1 METNNPTPSYPLNRQ
16 WVVMKSF
23 VILFFFFFSLNSLI
37 AQNRLRV
44 MKMGLGDG
52 NVSSTAVGID
62 CGGDCDQ
69 DYANPTQ
76 VTLVATPDL
85 FSTFEGWEGEIESTN
100 PSISIN
106 VNQIRS
112 VRAKFGMQTAIP
124 QIVDFTPEGL
134 RTYLNNNLHVNTP
147 AKFLKALP
155 DEYKKNWILMTRS
168 ESLQTGTAEIPRII
182 LPSADARF
190 VFTIGLGTSSAY
202 PGSHPDAIEYMQWDA
217 TLKTFRMHEIVL
229 QDIQPTGAVPYRTRG
244 ISIDDTKCAKCHSTQ
259 NVLNRSRFRGTSPR
273 GVIPKSKPNWDTYD
287 SWGGMLPF
295 NRDRI
300 YQGSLEAASFRKLFN
315 FWTWRSNAPVREVI
329 EQLQLQP
336 VGVQASD
343 SIARL
348 SGGENDGHIWFAF
361 DGLNNVVTNEPAPVG
376 TSTIN
381 TNYNFNG
388 IAGSGNT
395 SQVQRDGDSLILRHT
410 AIRRHPQGEGRGVR
424 LFDALGGLAGE
435 LNQTRVADEIIKHR
449 FATGSFPIDIRP
461 IALAI
466 ITRDIGID
474 ADSVKSNVNGTRLTF
489 DKDFFTNRIMRVDLL
504 VTDTGDRTKTLP
516 RRKADIQKINFD
528 RRNDPYALLAD
539 PIDGLI
545 PEYGATTS
553 QGIADDVERVR
564 QEVFRRGLEG
574 FRPDQSVM
582 NGIYVDREDYVP
594 NTEFIALF
602 RYFLEPL
609 GMSVDE
615 WSMNVRSRALT
626 YAFADIFSTYERV
639 LERELIASLT
649 SDPVINTNTGVAF
662 DPNSRTDVIAAVNQT
677 LGSLPNVNA
686 VPTYTD
692 IQRIFNKACIECH
705 GGLRYPPYENYGTTL
720 DFSENE
726 YADGIGGNDRLKRSY
741 DMAVS
746 RTTNDPNTSS
756 LYLRLIHPN
765 QNLVA
770 GGVMPMNGPALSK
783 ADIETVR
790 RWIVGAPSRPYT
802 HGDPHI
808 GTVNGVRYDFQAAG
822 EFTMLKAQNVEIQT
836 RQTAIETSRPLGP
849 NPHTGLTSCV
859 SINTA
864 FAMRMGGDRITF
876 QPSGMGVDESEM
888 QLRVNGELVNL
899 TEQGFNIA
907 GGGRITQ
914 SGGSGIQIQGQ
925 GNTIVIIPGWWSS
938 HKLWFLNIDIRH
950 VRAKMGVM
958 GEVLDGNWL
967 PAMPDGT
974 ELGPRPESLE
984 ERFNVLYNTF
994 AEAWRVTDE
1003 TSLFD
1008 YANGTST
1015 NTFTLEGW
1023 PSQSGDSCVVPDT
1036 TIEILPQPQIDRATA
1051 ELRCGIIRADGRRE
1065 DCIQD
1070 VMVTGE
1076 VAFADAYILSDKIDQ
1091 NRYPSAPK
1099 LLFPLDQAVELSLPI
1114 EFKWDKAKDEDGDF
1128 LNYKYYVWDVNE
1140 DIDNNKAV
1148 EAFTETT
1155 FSNNKTWI
1163 YIVILIIIVII
1174 LFWSASRLD
1183 GTAKRMRTSVAWLL
1197 LLAGAAYIWVT
1208 DEGDSVTKSVANLES
1223 GKAYFWK
1230 VIVEDGNGGTVESE
1244 TYRFEVK

>member
-1 METNNPTPSYPLNRQ
+1 
-16 WVVMKSF
+16 
-23 VILFFFFFSLNSLI
+23 
-37 AQNRLRV
+37 
-44 MKMGLGDG
+44 
-52 NVSSTAVGID
+52 
-62 CGGDCDQ
+62 
-69 DYANPTQ
+69 
-76 VTLVATPDL
+76 
-85 FSTFEGWEGEIESTN
+85 
-100 PSISIN
+100 
-106 VNQIRS
+106 
-112 VRAKFGMQTAIP
+112 
-124 QIVDFTPEGL
+124 
-134 RTYLNNNLHVNTP
+134 
-147 AKFLKALP
+147 
-155 DEYKKNWILMTRS
+155 
-168 ESLQTGTAEIPRII
+168 
-182 LPSADARF
+182 
-190 VFTIGLGTSSAY
+190 
-202 PGSHPDAIEYMQWDA
+202 
-217 TLKTFRMHEIVL
+217 
-229 QDIQPTGAVPYRTRG
+229 
-244 ISIDDTKCAKCHSTQ
+244 
-259 NVLNRSRFRGTSPR
+259 
-273 GVIPKSKPNWDTYD
+273 
-287 SWGGMLPF
+287 
-295 NRDRI
+295 
-300 YQGSLEAASFRKLFN
+300 
-315 FWTWRSNAPVREVI
+315 
-329 EQLQLQP
+329 
-336 VGVQASD
+336 
-343 SIARL
+343 
-348 SGGENDGHIWFAF
+348 
-361 DGLNNVVTNEPAPVG
+361 
-376 TSTIN
+376 
-381 TNYNFNG
+381 
-388 IAGSGNT
+388 
-395 SQVQRDGDSLILRHT
+395 
-410 AIRRHPQGEGRGVR
+410 
-424 LFDALGGLAGE
+424 
-435 LNQTRVADEIIKHR
+435 
-449 FATGSFPIDIRP
+449 
-461 IALAI
+461 
-466 ITRDIGID
+466 
-474 ADSVKSNVNGTRLTF
+474 
-489 DKDFFTNRIMRVDLL
+489 
-504 VTDTGDRTKTLP
+504 
-516 RRKADIQKINFD
+516 
-528 RRNDPYALLAD
+528 
-539 PIDGLI
+539 
-545 PEYGATTS
+545 
-553 QGIADDVERVR
+553 
-564 QEVFRRGLEG
+564 
-574 FRPDQSVM
+574 
-582 NGIYVDREDYVP
+582 
-594 NTEFIALF
+594 
-602 RYFLEPL
+602 
-609 GMSVDE
+609 MSVDE